1 MVKMKE
7 YLAEFH
13 PNIVGLTGNYISDK
27 TCLSRGNSL
36 QTKFGRI

>member
-27 TCLSRGNSL
+27 TLS
-36 QTKFGRI
+36 

>member
-1 MVKMKE
+1 MKE

-27 TCLSRGNSL
+27 MWLSCRL
-36 QTKFGRI
+36 TLEEKFGRI